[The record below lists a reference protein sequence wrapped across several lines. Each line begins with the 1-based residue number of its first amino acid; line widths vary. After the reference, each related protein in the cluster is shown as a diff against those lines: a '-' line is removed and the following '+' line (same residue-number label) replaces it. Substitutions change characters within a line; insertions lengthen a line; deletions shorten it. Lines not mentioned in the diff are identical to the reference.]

1 MDNEEKLYRQS
12 EIAQL
17 IKIEK
22 DLRKINETMLCM
34 VIQEIELNALT
45 LKTLQVQFNVMTI
58 KPAEIEIELASLM
71 ELVKKHSEKVKK
83 VSNTLCLPAP
93 EGNVE

>member
-17 IKIEK
+17 VKIEK
-22 DLRKINETMLCM
+22 DLRKLNETMLCM

-45 LKTLQVQFNVMTI
+45 LKTLQVQFNVMAI
-58 KPAEIEIELASLM
+58 KPVEIEKELATLM
-71 ELVKKHSEKVKK
+71 ELVKSHSEKIKE
-83 VSNTLCLPAP
+83 VSNTLSLPAP
-93 EGNVE
+93 SGNE